1 MQKEE
6 NKIIIFKDIDRE
18 LYRLIDKI
26 DITKF
31 GVLKFNGEVIKEIK
45 VKNKKPYQVI
55 TIEKSTLLSEK
66 DE

>member
-1 MQKEE
+1 MQRE
-6 NKIIIFKDIDRE
+6 NDKIIIFKDTDKE

-31 GVLKFNGEVIKEIK
+31 GVISFNGKVIKEIK
-45 VKNKKPYQVI
+45 IKNKKPYQVI